1 MYQSKNDMNDKR
13 AGGGG
18 RSSGIQPGMSGLK
31 LPNMS
36 MTSQH
41 ICQKNYSALNTSKA
55 LSSTSNALNG
65 PTPSGVVLAND
76 FKLFYKIGSGSFGE
90 IFLALNMK
98 TKSEVAVKVESTK
111 TKPQSLVY
119 EAKVYSRIRGGP
131 GIPQVYYFGADRV
144 RELNILVMD
153 LLGPSLEDLFKFC
166 GGKFTYK
173 TTIML
178 ADQMIERVE
187 WLHSKNL
194 IHRDIKPDNF
204 MMGIGVNCNTVFLAD
219 YGLAKRYRN
228 SMGKHIKYRDD
239 KCLTG
244 TARYAS
250 VNTHY
255 GSEQSRRDD
264 LESLGYVFLYFMK
277 GKLPWQNLK
286 SSGKNKYEAIAE
298 KKASTPIHV
307 LCQSVPVEFQ
317 MFLQYTRGLKFDEQ
331 PDYSYL
337 RMLFRVLLNSLG
349 YEMDYVFD
357 WTHLMQKDKKQDNST
372 SSGYASSDSNGKRG
386 LKSSKNDQVANSFRD
401 STAKLI
407 TDPTKPTA
415 GLQDPD
421 CTLTGAKDNDANGD
435 TKKRQKSTFG
445 EWLRLSFFRKS
456 SVKKEGQVA
465 VGSRGWFSF
474 KRSKSNIQLT
484 KSTSAQNLDRIDKNA
499 LDYGFYSNT
508 LQPKKTANLP
518 NRHNSSGNI
527 PAIYGSQS
535 RPGGGAGGS
544 GMFGKKR

>member
-1 MYQSKNDMNDKR
+1 MYKSKNDMNDKR

-18 RSSGIQPGMSGLK
+18 RPSGIQPGMSGLK

-357 WTHLMQKDKKQDNST
+357 WTHLMQKDKKQDNSI

-386 LKSSKNDQVANSFRD
+386 LKSSKNDPVANSFRD

-407 TDPTKPTA
+407 TDPTKPTT

-535 RPGGGAGGS
+535 RPGGGAGGG

>member
-1 MYQSKNDMNDKR
+1 MNDR
-13 AGGGG
+13 RGGGG
-18 RSSGIQPGMSGLK
+18 RPTGGIQPGMSGLK
-31 LPNMS
+31 LPSMS

-41 ICQKNYSALNTSKA
+41 VCQKNYSALNTSKA
-55 LSSTSNALNG
+55 LSSASNALNG
-65 PTPSGVVLAND
+65 PTPAGVVLAND

-98 TKSEVAVKVESTK
+98 TKTEVAVKVESTK

-131 GIPQVYYFGADRV
+131 GIPQVYYFGTDRV

-166 GGKFTYK
+166 GGKFGMK

-204 MMGIGVNCNTVFLAD
+204 MMGIGVNCNTVFIAD
-219 YGLAKRYRN
+219 FGLAKRYRN

-250 VNTHY
+250 VNTHF

-264 LESLGYVFLYFMK
+264 LESLGYVFLYFLK

-286 SSGKNKYEAIAE
+286 SAGKNKYEAIAE

-307 LCQSVPVEFQ
+307 LCQSCPVEFQ
-317 MFLQYTRGLKFDEQ
+317 MYLQYTRGLKFDEQ

-349 YEMDYVFD
+349 YETDYVFD
-357 WTHLMQKDKKQDNST
+357 WSHLMQKDKTKDNSI
-372 SSGYASSDSNGKRG
+372 SSGYASSDSNEKRG
-386 LKSSKNDQVANSFRD
+386 LKSSKNDPLNENSFRD

-407 TDPTKPTA
+407 NDPTKPAT
-415 GLQDPD
+415 GLEDPNS
-421 CTLTGAKDNDANGD
+421 CTLVGAKDNGNASGEP
-435 TKKRQKSTFG
+435 KKRQKSSFG
-445 EWLRLSFFRKS
+445 DWLRFSFFRKS
-456 SVKKEGQVA
+456 SAKKEAA

-474 KRSKSNIQLT
+474 KRSKSNVGQLRKT
-484 KSTSAQNLDRIDKNA
+484 TSAQNLDRIAKNG
-499 LDYGFYSNT
+499 LSPDYGFYSNT
-508 LQPKKTANLP
+508 LEPKKSALP
-518 NRHNSSGNI
+518 NRHNSMGNI
-527 PAIYGSQS
+527 PAVYGSQS
-535 RPGGGAGGS
+535 RPGGGAGG

>member
-1 MYQSKNDMNDKR
+1 M
-13 AGGGG
+13 
-18 RSSGIQPGMSGLK
+18 
-31 LPNMS
+31 
-36 MTSQH
+36 
-41 ICQKNYSALNTSKA
+41 
-55 LSSTSNALNG
+55 
-65 PTPSGVVLAND
+65 PSGVVLAND

-349 YEMDYVFD
+349 YG
-357 WTHLMQKDKKQDNST
+357 WARKKIKYNESEIQCWC
-372 SSGYASSDSNGKRG
+372 
-386 LKSSKNDQVANSFRD
+386 VA
-401 STAKLI
+401 L
-407 TDPTKPTA
+407 
-415 GLQDPD
+415 
-421 CTLTGAKDNDANGD
+421 
-435 TKKRQKSTFG
+435 
-445 EWLRLSFFRKS
+445 
-456 SVKKEGQVA
+456 
-465 VGSRGWFSF
+465 
-474 KRSKSNIQLT
+474 
-484 KSTSAQNLDRIDKNA
+484 
-499 LDYGFYSNT
+499 
-508 LQPKKTANLP
+508 
-518 NRHNSSGNI
+518 
-527 PAIYGSQS
+527 
-535 RPGGGAGGS
+535 
-544 GMFGKKR
+544 

>member
-1 MYQSKNDMNDKR
+1 
-13 AGGGG
+13 
-18 RSSGIQPGMSGLK
+18 MSIERCTL
-31 LPNMS
+31 LEIS
-36 MTSQH
+36 VFY
-41 ICQKNYSALNTSKA
+41 QKNII
-55 LSSTSNALNG
+55 SSS
-65 PTPSGVVLAND
+65 
-76 FKLFYKIGSGSFGE
+76 
-90 IFLALNMK
+90 
-98 TKSEVAVKVESTK
+98 
-111 TKPQSLVY
+111 
-119 EAKVYSRIRGGP
+119 
-131 GIPQVYYFGADRV
+131 
-144 RELNILVMD
+144 
-153 LLGPSLEDLFKFC
+153 
-166 GGKFTYK
+166 
-173 TTIML
+173 
-178 ADQMIERVE
+178 
-187 WLHSKNL
+187 
-194 IHRDIKPDNF
+194 
-204 MMGIGVNCNTVFLAD
+204 
-219 YGLAKRYRN
+219 
-228 SMGKHIKYRDD
+228 
-239 KCLTG
+239 
-244 TARYAS
+244 
-250 VNTHY
+250 
-255 GSEQSRRDD
+255 
-264 LESLGYVFLYFMK
+264 
-277 GKLPWQNLK
+277 
-286 SSGKNKYEAIAE
+286 
-298 KKASTPIHV
+298 
-307 LCQSVPVEFQ
+307 
-317 MFLQYTRGLKFDEQ
+317 FLQ
-331 PDYSYL
+331 
-337 RMLFRVLLNSLG
+337 
-349 YEMDYVFD
+349 EMDYVFD

>member
-18 RSSGIQPGMSGLK
+18 RPSGIQPGMSGLK

-357 WTHLMQKDKKQDNST
+357 WTHLMQKDKKQDNSI

-386 LKSSKNDQVANSFRD
+386 LKSSKNDPVANSFRD

-407 TDPTKPTA
+407 TDPTKPTT

-535 RPGGGAGGS
+535 RPGGGAGGG